1 MGVPT
6 FGYVGLPIFVCRYLP
21 LAANSEFIKKN
32 AKNFTIK
39 KKRCDQAAPGIFR
52 SQAGASRASPVE
64 AEGLVAD
71 QG

>member
-32 AKNFTIK
+32 AKKFTIK
-39 KKRCDQAAPGIFR
+39 KKRCDQAKKIRRHLAFFAVRRVYP
-52 SQAGASRASPVE
+52 A
-64 AEGLVAD
+64 LVV
-71 QG
+71 